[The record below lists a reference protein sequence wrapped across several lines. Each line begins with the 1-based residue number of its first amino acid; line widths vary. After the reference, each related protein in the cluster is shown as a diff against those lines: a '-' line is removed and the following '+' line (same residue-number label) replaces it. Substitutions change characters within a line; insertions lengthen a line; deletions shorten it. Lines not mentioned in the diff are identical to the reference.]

1 MRLFGLF
8 FLGFFLLT
16 TTLEAAGP
24 PWRLRFVA
32 PRSETGTLQLDQQDP
47 EDASQSSGKGFSLLF
62 GNGFGFGISNMQT
75 DGSVAGNPVSVSADS
90 FDVSYTLGERWSLTL
105 GVGTIT
111 AGESMLWQNGAVY
124 ATGNVEGKTALGLLG
139 LPFLGGE
146 LLVGMRGDEVEYR
159 GYRSS
164 ASPNPIGTVITAATR
179 QVLIGFG
186 LFF

>member
-1 MRLFGLF
+1 MRIFGLF
-8 FLGFFLLT
+8 FLGFFLLS

-24 PWRLRFVA
+24 PWRLRFIA
-32 PRSETGTLQLDQQDP
+32 PRSESGALQLNEQTP
-47 EDASQSSGKGFSLLF
+47 EDASNSSGKGFSLIF

-90 FDVSYTLGERWSLTL
+90 LDVSYTIGSRWSLTL

-111 AGESMLWQNGAVY
+111 AGDSTLWQSGVAY
-124 ATGNVEGKTALGLLG
+124 ATGNVEGRTALGLLG

-146 LLVGMRGDEVEYR
+146 VLVGMRGDDVEYR
-159 GYRSS
+159 GYRSAS
-164 ASPNPIGTVITAATR
+164 SPNPTSTVLTSSTR
-179 QVLIGFG
+179 QVMLGFG